1 MSTRKPK
8 SSKKCQDIQGDYNIN
23 HLPPPP
29 LKKTTHTI
37 NIGTYITLKTCLK
50 YYFLIEYHKISIKK
64 QN

>member
-8 SSKKCQDIQGDYNIN
+8 SSKKCQDIQGDYNIIT
-23 HLPPPP
+23 P
-29 LKKTTHTI
+29 KKTTHTI